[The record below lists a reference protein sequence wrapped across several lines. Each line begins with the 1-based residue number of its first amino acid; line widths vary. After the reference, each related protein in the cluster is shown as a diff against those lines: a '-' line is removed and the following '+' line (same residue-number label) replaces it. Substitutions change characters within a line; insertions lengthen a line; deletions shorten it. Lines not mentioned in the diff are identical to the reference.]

1 MKFNKTI
8 PELSV
13 FSLEQSKRFYLDTLK
28 FKVEYERPGEH
39 FIFLSKD
46 GNQVMLEE
54 IHDSGWNT
62 AELVYPLG
70 RGINLSFEILAI
82 DNFYHE
88 IMSSGVSLFRELTVS
103 RYEGAD
109 GLIVQKEFLI
119 QDPNGYLLRF
129 TD

>member
-28 FKVEYERPGEH
+28 FKVEYERPDEH
-39 FIFLSKD
+39 FVFLSKD

-54 IHDSGWNT
+54 IHDNGWNT
-62 AELVYPLG
+62 AELTYPLG
-70 RGINLSFEILAI
+70 RGINLSFEIPTI
-82 DNFYHE
+82 DDFYHA
-88 IMSSGVSLFRELTVS
+88 IISSGVPLFRELMIS
-103 RYEGAD
+103 RYEGVD

>member
-8 PELSV
+8 PELPV
-13 FSLEQSKRFYLDTLK
+13 FNLEQSKQFYLDVLK
-28 FKVEYERPGEH
+28 FKVEYERLEEH
-39 FIFLSKD
+39 FVFLSKD

-62 AELVYPLG
+62 AELTYPLG
-70 RGINLSFEILAI
+70 RGINLSFEISAI
-82 DNFYHE
+82 DSFYQE
-88 IMSSGVSLFRELTVS
+88 IVSKEVPLFREITIS